1 MQKLVKLLSK
11 HCYLNN
17 IFLSFMFANK
27 NFARN
32 KIRGIEM
39 GEAEMKD
46 LLRRMQLME
55 KEIELAQEATEF
67 FLEEEHFDEEKAKK
81 FENEADE
88 IYEKL
93 YMVFDL
99 AAEKI
104 VGITSG
110 RIDKIM
116 AMTMIRCRR
125 SEVERLF
132 A

>member
-17 IFLSFMFANK
+17 IFLPFMFANK